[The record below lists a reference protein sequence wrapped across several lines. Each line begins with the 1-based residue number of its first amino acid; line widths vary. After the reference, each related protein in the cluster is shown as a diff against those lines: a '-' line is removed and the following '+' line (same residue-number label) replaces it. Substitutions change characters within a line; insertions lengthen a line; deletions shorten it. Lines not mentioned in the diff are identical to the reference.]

1 MFKIYFQVNHPTKKA
16 VESFTFPLDTL
27 VQETESTTAPLP
39 VVAML
44 WKGIT
49 AAQILQNATLP

>member
-39 VVAML
+39 VVAM
-44 WKGIT
+44 
-49 AAQILQNATLP
+49 P